1 MGSRILSPIKIK
13 LFFMLLCSQTFL
25 VPTMISDRSVRRWH
39 FLVNRSCVGGCG
51 KKLEVVGKIFVWVQS
66 IWLGAN
72 VQKILR
78 AEMSQESSS
87 SMDFLRPLMIFFVYL
102 EEQPSFAISE
112 TYNIRQGSAQKM
124 KLQIRYSEW
133 FSWWYFLLTWNKVV
147 LRQSLGLRA

>member
-1 MGSRILSPIKIK
+1 
-13 LFFMLLCSQTFL
+13 MLLCSQTFL

-39 FLVNRSCVGGCG
+39 FLAQVCGWVWQKIGGG
-51 KKLEVVGKIFVWVQS
+51 RQN

-78 AEMSQESSS
+78 AEMSRKASS
-87 SMDFLRPLMIFFVYL
+87 SMHFLQPLMISFVYL

-112 TYNIRQGSAQKM
+112 RYKIRQGSAQKM
-124 KLQIRYSEW
+124 KLQIRNSEW

>member
-1 MGSRILSPIKIK
+1 MGLRILSPIKIK

-51 KKLEVVGKIFVWVQS
+51 KKLEVVGKIFVWVQN

-78 AEMSQESSS
+78 AEMSRKSSS
-87 SMDFLRPLMIFFVYL
+87 SMDFLRPLMIFLFTWRSNHL
-102 EEQPSFAISE
+102 LPFLKD
-112 TYNIRQGSAQKM
+112 IRSDRVQLKKM

-133 FSWWYFLLTWNKVV
+133 FSWWYCF
-147 LRQSLGLRA
+147 

>member
-1 MGSRILSPIKIK
+1 MGLRILSLIKIK

-25 VPTMISDRSVRRWH
+25 VPNMISDRSVRRWH

-51 KKLEVVGKIFVWVQS
+51 KKLEVVGKIFGWVQMS
-66 IWLGAN
+66 KRYCAQKCHENHPHPRTFCSLLWFLLFTWRSNHLLPFLKDIRSDR
-72 VQKILR
+72 VQLK
-78 AEMSQESSS
+78 
-87 SMDFLRPLMIFFVYL
+87 
-102 EEQPSFAISE
+102 
-112 TYNIRQGSAQKM
+112 KM

>member
-1 MGSRILSPIKIK
+1 MGVAK
-13 LFFMLLCSQTFL
+13 
-25 VPTMISDRSVRRWH
+25 
-39 FLVNRSCVGGCG
+39 NGGG
-51 KKLEVVGKIFVWVQS
+51 RQN

-112 TYNIRQGSAQKM
+112 RYNIRQGSAQKI

-133 FSWWYFLLTWNKVV
+133 FS
-147 LRQSLGLRA
+147 